1 VFAGAHK
8 NDLSPHEPLSDQSLK
23 VAFSV
28 RIWSDKPGATDRR
41 ILGVIGMSVE
51 LNKFGGL
58 LERKLPGNQIVELID
73 LRFDE
78 LAGKPQRGLILHHPA
93 LQKQKFDNAP
103 RLSTDY
109 IQSFLQKGV
118 ARLWESQQTARGNPP
133 QQNSPFNG
141 PIPQEPVNELIL
153 DYVDPVDSTLERW
166 LAAYS
171 TVWIAGRANNNEG
184 GGPEAYLDTGWIVL
198 VKERLE

>member
-1 VFAGAHK
+1 MARYPLDEGLTIGKSFAHRDYFHGQGRDFSEAERSVSAKPKSIQRPH
-8 NDLSPHEPLSDQSLK
+8 LSTLYQSSSDQSLK

-28 RIWSDKPGATDRR
+28 PIWSDKPGAADRR

-93 LQKQKFDNAP
+93 LQKQKFEIAP
-103 RLSTDY
+103 RLSLDLV
-109 IQSFLQKGV
+109 QRFLLQGV

-133 QQNSPFNG
+133 PAKQSLQRSNPA
-141 PIPQEPVNELIL
+141 
-153 DYVDPVDSTLERW
+153 R
-166 LAAYS
+166 
-171 TVWIAGRANNNEG
+171 AGQ
-184 GGPEAYLDTGWIVL
+184 
-198 VKERLE
+198 